1 MCAEKNG
8 HVMLV
13 RQIEEFE
20 QGPTLIVRMTRNLG
34 RVTGRKPRENLPA
47 AQPFSNSL
55 A

>member
-20 QGPTLIVRMTRNLG
+20 QVPNFNRQDDEKSRQGDKTET
-34 RVTGRKPRENLPA
+34 A
-47 AQPFSNSL
+47 
-55 A
+55 